1 MHQSREEVIISLA
14 REFGFELCGFAA
26 AEELTAESDRLT
38 EWLANGYQ
46 AGMAYMERNQDK
58 RKNPELI
65 LDGVRSVI
73 SLGLIYNTPY
83 EHSHESDRGKVSRY
97 AWGDDYHEIMWSRLE
112 EMCVKIKE
120 HFPDFIYRSY
130 VDTGPVMD
138 KVWAVKAGLG
148 WMGKHTNIINREK
161 GSWFFIANIFTNLQL
176 KTAEPIQ
183 DFCGSCTACID
194 ACPTEAIV
202 EPYQVDAGKCISYLT
217 IENKGEISPRFKE
230 QFEGWIFGCDICQD
244 VCPWNQKFGALA
256 SEESFKPRNGETTL
270 SLQYISEMDNKLFRE
285 RFKGSPVLRAKLKG
299 LKRNADF
306 VSKSEEKGPAT

>member
-26 AEELTAESDRLT
+26 AEELHAESDRLT
-38 EWLANGYQ
+38 EWLERGYQ
-46 AGMAYMERNQDK
+46 AGMAYMVRNQDK

-83 EHSHESDRGKVSRY
+83 EHSDESDRGKVSRY

-112 EMCVKIKE
+112 EMCVKTKE

-176 KTAEPIQ
+176 KAAEPIQ

-306 VSKSEEKGPAT
+306 VSRSEEKGPAA